1 MKRVLV
7 GEMMD
12 NPDVPKE
19 SLAEALGYIRGVNKH
34 LGGVSSLISTLE
46 SLRGGWKP
54 QEPITLLDVGTG
66 SADLPVQAMHW
77 ASGVGVKLHIT
88 GVDNHHTTLEL
99 ANAFVNSQAQLLG
112 FSRSSIELQCMDALK
127 LDLNFAPG
135 SIDYVHAG
143 LFLHHLENEDVV
155 KVLASMA
162 RIARR
167 GIIWNDLVRSRIGY
181 ATIWL
186 ATFGSEKMIQHDAR
200 ASVAAGFTRNEA
212 IELARRGGIVHPTYR
227 WNLFTHRFVLTSV
240 KQS

>member
-46 SLRGGWKP
+46 SFRHEWKKS
-54 QEPITLLDVGTG
+54 ERITLLDVGTG
-66 SADLPVQAMHW
+66 SADLPVRAVVW
-77 ASGVGVKLHIT
+77 ARQHGIDVHVT

-99 ANAFVNSQAQLLG
+99 AEAFVSEQAQSLG
-112 FSRSSIELQCMDALK
+112 FSRQAVDLQCLDALK
-127 LDLNFAPG
+127 LEEHFAPS

-143 LFLHHLENEDVV
+143 LFLHHLKTEDVV
-155 KVLASMA
+155 KVLTSMY

-167 GIIWNDLVRSRIGY
+167 GIIWNDLVRSKVGY
-181 ATIWL
+181 VTIWL
-186 ATFGSEKMIQHDAR
+186 ATLGQEKMIQHDAR
-200 ASVAAGFTRNEA
+200 ASVAAGFTRKEA
-212 IELARRGGIVHPTYR
+212 VSLAMQAGITQPKYR
-227 WNLFTHRFVLTSV
+227 WNLFTHRFVLTST
-240 KQS
+240 K